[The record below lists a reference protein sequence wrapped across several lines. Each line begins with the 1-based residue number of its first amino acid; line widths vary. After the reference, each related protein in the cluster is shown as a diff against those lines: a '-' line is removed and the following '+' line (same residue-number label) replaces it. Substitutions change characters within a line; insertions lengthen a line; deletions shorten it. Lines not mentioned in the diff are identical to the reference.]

1 MFKKLFNIFNN
12 LKFVQTP
19 EVVFLIGLPGSGKS
33 SYIKKQ
39 RDENKCFQKYA
50 ICSTDHYIESM
61 AAIQGKK
68 YHEAFDE
75 FYPEAEKNFFE
86 HIDVAVKNNFSL
98 FIDRTNVSSTDRKQI
113 LDKIP
118 SHYIKRAVVFHLPQ
132 EELKKRLLKRE
143 ETTGKVITDEVL
155 IKMIAKYEHPTYQEF
170 DKMERAYNRFSDE
183 I

>member
-1 MFKKLFNIFNN
+1 MFEKIFNK
-12 LKFVQTP
+12 LKLTRTP

-39 RDENKCFQKYA
+39 FDNERHFRKYA
-50 ICSTDHYIESM
+50 VCSTDYYIETM
-61 AAIQGKK
+61 AAIKGKK
-68 YHEAFDE
+68 YHEIFEE

-86 HIDVAVKNNFSL
+86 HIDVAVKNNVSI
-98 FIDRTNVSSTDRKQI
+98 FIDRTNVSASDRKMV

-132 EELKKRLLKRE
+132 DELKKRLLHRA

-155 IKMIAKYEHPTYQEF
+155 ERIIAKYEHPTYQEF
-170 DKMERAYNRFSDE
+170 DKMERAYNRFVDV